1 MLSAAEEGQ
10 HPDRTVELGGS
21 RLSQMMNLRTVLEYA
36 LIAVLVVVL
45 VSLVAGH
52 LLGYPVLLGHI
63 ESESMEPTLK
73 EGDGFIAV
81 PTALAGDVGEGDV
94 VVFQAEDVQGGEVT
108 THRIV
113 EEREEGYITQGDNNP
128 FTDQGT
134 GEPAVTD
141 GQIKAVLLT
150 TDGSVLR
157 IPHLGTATDAVGSLI
172 GSVDSRVA
180 QLFGVRELG
189 SQQLSY
195 ILFGFGLTAFAALLL
210 LGESAER
217 TRGRDRSRS
226 RAGVFDARV
235 LLAVSVLLLC
245 AGATLGM
252 VMPAESETYG
262 IVSSESNASS
272 PTIVPQGESDSLTYQ
287 VSNGGFVP
295 TVSYLEPESDG
306 IEIEPNRVRLAH
318 DETANAT
325 VTLEAPEETGYY
337 LRSQTEHRYLAI
349 VPPPVIDS
357 LYEMHP
363 WAPYVLINAVIVTPF
378 VLLWLLLGGSVTV
391 RLRRRDREGTGGLL
405 NKL

>member
-1 MLSAAEEGQ
+1 
-10 HPDRTVELGGS
+10 
-21 RLSQMMNLRTVLEYA
+21 MMNLRSVLEYA

-52 LLGYPVLLGHI
+52 LLGYPVLLGHV

-94 VVFQAEDVQGGEVT
+94 VVFEAEDVQGGEVT

-141 GQIKAVLLT
+141 GQVKAVLLT

-157 IPHLGTATDAVGSLI
+157 IPQLGTATDAVSSVI
-172 GSVDSRVA
+172 SSVDSRVA

-195 ILFGFGLTAFAALLL
+195 LLLGFGLTAFAALLVL
-210 LGESAER
+210 ENSDR
-217 TRGRDRSRS
+217 TRERDRSRS
-226 RAGVFDARV
+226 RAGVFDTRV

-252 VMPAESETYG
+252 VAPAESETYG

-272 PTIVPQGESDSLTYQ
+272 PTIVQQGESDSLTYQ
-287 VSNGGFVP
+287 VSNGGLIP
-295 TVSYLEPESDG
+295 TISYLEPESDG
-306 IEIEPNRVRLAH
+306 IEIEPDRVRLAR
-318 DETANAT
+318 DEIVNTT

-357 LYEMHP
+357 LYEIHP

-378 VLLWLLLGGSVTV
+378 VLLWLLLSGSRTV
-391 RLRRRDREGTGGLL
+391 RLRQRDREGTGGFLD
-405 NKL
+405 KL